1 MKLDGHKGQSLVD
14 YAFISVVIRV
24 IKPFSE
30 PLWNFLYREAVILGS
45 EKSSATFALHGGL
58 VLASVAKLELV
69 SGATL
74 G

>member
-1 MKLDGHKGQSLVD
+1 MDNS
-14 YAFISVVIRV
+14 FICIVICIV
-24 IKPFSE
+24 KPFFESF
-30 PLWNFLYREAVILGS
+30 WYFLYREAVILGS
-45 EKSSATFALHGGL
+45 EKSPATFALHGGL